1 MNQSGY
7 NEFYVEDTN
16 SSSSDDDSDEEDYSL
31 VTSYDEQVAV
41 EHECDEDKN

>member
-1 MNQSGY
+1 M
-7 NEFYVEDTN
+7 EDTN
-16 SSSSDDDSDEEDYSL
+16 SSSSSDDDSDEEDYSL